1 MTFLPF
7 FSKVLALLESLLES
21 FSSTPVVSL
30 EVVLFFLFLAILAD
44 SLLITSP
51 LFAAMV
57 YLYFVSSE
65 DMTTL
70 YTYIPS
76 SFRSFAS

>member
-1 MTFLPF
+1 MTFLAF
-7 FSKVLALLESLLES
+7 FSEGSALLEPLLEA

-30 EVVLFFLFLAILAD
+30 EEVLFFLFWAILAD

-51 LFAAMV
+51 LFAAIV
-57 YLYFVSSE
+57 YLYLISSE